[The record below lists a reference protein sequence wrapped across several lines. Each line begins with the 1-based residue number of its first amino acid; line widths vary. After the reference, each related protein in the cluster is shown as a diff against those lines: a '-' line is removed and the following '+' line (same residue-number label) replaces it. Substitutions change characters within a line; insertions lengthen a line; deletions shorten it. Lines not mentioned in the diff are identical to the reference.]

1 MTGVL
6 KPGVRVLE
14 RFSFARKF
22 QLLFVL
28 FVLPLG
34 YALWVITSD
43 HLARLTLIDHE
54 LQGMHGVQAL
64 GSVQREVI
72 AQRTLLA
79 RWKGTDKPAEALLE
93 QRASGLDQALEQAA
107 TQLASAPSSTQ
118 AREQLAGLQ
127 ALRAELSVAALGKM
141 ALPDALERYQKTLL
155 HLMALREQV
164 ATDSGLILDPNL
176 DTYLMMEQLTFTL
189 PRLQER
195 LGSFASQ
202 GYGAVFSAH
211 FTLQSRVLIR
221 DLRRSLDESRGQ
233 LVKARATIGQ
243 QTAQASMGDLQASF
257 VEAEQAFDTFLRE
270 IDRDM
275 FEASPMALSPQQFIE
290 RVDALQAQLAGLQQA
305 LYQQFAQS
313 LGDYR
318 QQAQR
323 DMWQVITV
331 FGVLTLLALYVLF
344 CLNASIRRSTAGI
357 IEAAQGL
364 RDGDLRVH
372 MQVHGADDL
381 ASIATALN
389 AAVAQLRGSLQGVDQ
404 ESQSLDGTVQLLS
417 SQAQS
422 ALTAVEQQQG
432 QMSQIATAATQMA
445 ATAQS
450 VAQSCEE
457 AAVEAGQTREI
468 ANQSNQRSVRTSA
481 SMRQLSSR
489 LGDSASTLQQLRM
502 QTEQITRVVDVIK
515 GIAEQTN
522 LLALNAAIEAAR
534 AGEQGRGFAVVADE
548 VRSLSQRTQNST
560 AEIAQTVA
568 DLHRVV
574 GQSVSLM
581 EEAVRQ
587 AEGDVGSVLAMG
599 EDLAGIVESVQR
611 VSDRLAQIA
620 TAAEQQAATAD
631 EVSGNIQQVDQGAS
645 AMLDGAQAVSDAA
658 EQLRRGS
665 QMLAQNT
672 GRFRL
677 G

>member
-6 KPGVRVLE
+6 KPGVRLLE

-22 QLLFVL
+22 QLLFIL
-28 FVLPLG
+28 FVLPLA
-34 YALWVITSD
+34 YALWVISSD
-43 HLARLTLIDHE
+43 HLARLSLMDRE
-54 LQGMHGVQAL
+54 LEGMQGVEALGGVQQAL
-64 GSVQREVI
+64 LE
-72 AQRTLLA
+72 QRTLLA
-79 RWKGTDKPAEALLE
+79 RWKGTDKPAEALLQ
-93 QRASGLDQALEQAA
+93 QRAGALDEALQLAQTRLSSEATSAQALEQ
-107 TQLASAPSSTQ
+107 LA
-118 AREQLAGLQ
+118 ELQ
-127 ALRAELSVAALGKM
+127 RLRGELSVAALGKL
-141 ALPDALERYQKTLL
+141 ALPDALERYQSTLL
-155 HLMALREQV
+155 QLLTLREQV

-189 PRLQER
+189 PRLLEN
-195 LGSFASQ
+195 LGGFASQ
-202 GYGAVFSAH
+202 GFGSVISQH
-211 FTLQSRVLIR
+211 FTLQSRVLLR
-221 DLRRSLDESRGQ
+221 DLRRSLDESLGQ
-233 LVKARATIGQ
+233 LVKARTSLSQKAPGAMANLQ
-243 QTAQASMGDLQASF
+243 GAFAQAEQGLQRF
-257 VEAEQAFDTFLRE
+257 NGE

-275 FEASPMALSPQQFIE
+275 FDSNPIAVTPAQFIQ
-290 RVDALQAQLAGLQQA
+290 RIDSVQGQLHALQQA
-305 LYQQFAQS
+305 LYQQFAAS

-318 QQAQR
+318 QQAQLAMAR
-323 DMWQVITV
+323 VIGL

-372 MQVHGADDL
+372 MQVHGADEL
-381 ASIATALN
+381 ASIAAALN
-389 AAVAQLRGSLQGVDQ
+389 TSVEQLRDSLQGVNQ
-404 ESQSLDGTVQLLS
+404 ESQQLGGTVQVLS
-417 SQAQS
+417 GQAQS
-422 ALTAVEQQQG
+422 ALVAVEQQQG

-457 AAVEAGQTREI
+457 AAAEAGHTREI
-468 ANQSNQRSVRTSA
+468 ANQSNQRSARTSA

-489 LGDSASTLQQLRM
+489 LGDSAIALQQLRE

-534 AGEQGRGFAVVADE
+534 AGDQGRGFAVVADE

-568 DLHRVV
+568 DLHKVV
-574 GQSVSLM
+574 GQSVGLM

-587 AEGDVGSVLAMG
+587 AEGDVGSVLSMG
-599 EDLAGIVESVQR
+599 EDLDGIVQSVQR

-631 EVSGNIQQVDQGAS
+631 EVSGNIQQVDQAAS
-645 AMLDGAQAVSDAA
+645 ALLDGAQAVSSAA

-665 QMLAQNT
+665 QGLAQNT

-677 G
+677 D